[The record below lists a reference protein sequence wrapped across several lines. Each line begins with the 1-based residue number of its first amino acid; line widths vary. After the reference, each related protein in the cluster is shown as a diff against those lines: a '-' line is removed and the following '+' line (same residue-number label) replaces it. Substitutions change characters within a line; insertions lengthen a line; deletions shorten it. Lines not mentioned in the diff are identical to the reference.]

1 MQEFIIENLT
11 KEETLSFATIILNNI
26 VSMVIAFFV
35 MFTYRITYSGTA
47 FSRKFNVS
55 IGAIALITTMIM
67 SVIGNN
73 VALSLGL
80 VGALSII
87 RFRTAVKDVRDA
99 TFIFWAVAVG
109 LGCGVSQYA
118 LVGVGSAFLFLFLL
132 LTKQAVFSEKQ
143 LLIVQASLEAQNEIE
158 AIVEDHFGKAAH
170 QVIKNATKSGCE
182 IVYTIKEAALEKANE
197 KNMIDISQRLL
208 KVEEVH
214 RVDLVEQKDDI
225 AR

>member
-1 MQEFIIENLT
+1 MQEFIVENLT
-11 KEETLSFATIILNNI
+11 NTETMNFATIILNNI
-26 VSMVIAFFV
+26 VSMVIAFFL
-35 MFTYRITYSGTA
+35 MFTYCITYSGTA

-99 TFIFWAVAVG
+99 TFIFGAVAAG

-158 AIVEDHFGKAAH
+158 AIVDDHFGNAAH
-170 QVIKNATKSGCE
+170 QVIKNVTKSGCE
-182 IVYTIKEAALEKANE
+182 IVYTIKEAVLEKANE
-197 KNMIDISQRLL
+197 EKLIDISQRLL
-208 KVEEVH
+208 KVDEVH

>member
-1 MQEFIIENLT
+1 MREFIVENLT
-11 KEETLSFATIILNNI
+11 NSETLNFATIVVNNI
-26 VSMVIAFFV
+26 VAMIIAFFV

-55 IGAIALITTMIM
+55 IGAITIITTMIM
-67 SVIGNN
+67 SVISNN
-73 VALSLGL
+73 IALSLGL

-118 LVGVGSAFLFLFLL
+118 LVGIGSAFLFLFLL
-132 LTKQAVFSEKQ
+132 LSKQAVFSEKQ
-143 LLIVQASLEAQNEIE
+143 LLIVQGSLEVQNEIE
-158 AIVEDHFGKAAH
+158 GIVEDHFGKAAH
-170 QVIKNATKSGCE
+170 QVIKNTTKTGCE

-197 KNMIDISQRLL
+197 KKMIDISQRLM
-208 KVEEVH
+208 KIEEVR
-214 RVDLVEQKDDI
+214 RVDLVEQHDDI